1 MKIQREDLAAAAEQG
16 VLQPEQID
24 PLLAFL
30 SQRNI
35 KPGKADTPRFSG
47 THVLYYLG
55 GLLAICA
62 ASLFATL
69 AVESL
74 GMPALLGLTLL
85 YAACAIGAASW
96 FEKHGLGVPAS
107 IFATLAIALTPLA
120 VFALQHVLGFWSD
133 AGNAQHYRD
142 YHMWIDWRWIMM
154 ELSTLFAGVLMLK
167 RFHYPFLVL
176 PIAMTLWY
184 LGMDVVPA
192 LIMQSDVEGSGWF
205 GGAAWELRKMITL
218 VFGLLMLL
226 IAFFVDLRSRHS
238 KDYAFWLYLFGL
250 LTFWGALSS
259 LGSGRLSGKLIY
271 LALNFG
277 LVFIGAVLARRT
289 FAVFGSIGIMMVLG
303 DLSWHLFKN
312 SFAFVVVLTLLGFA
326 LIAVGVWW
334 SKHEADISTK
344 FRDML
349 PHDLRELLE
358 ARAASIS
365 S

>member
-1 MKIQREDLAAAAEQG
+1 MNIQREDLAAAADQG
-16 VLQPEQID
+16 VLQQSQVE

-30 SQRNI
+30 SQRHI
-35 KPGKADTPRFSG
+35 KSGRADTPRFSG

-69 AVESL
+69 AVEAL
-74 GMPALLGLTLL
+74 GMPALLMLTLL
-85 YAACAIGAASW
+85 YAACAIGAAVW
-96 FEKHGLGVPAS
+96 FEKHNLGVPAS

-120 VFALQHVLGFWSD
+120 VFALQHVLGAWSD
-133 AGNAQHYRD
+133 SSTTQHYRD
-142 YHMWIDWRWIMM
+142 YHMWIDWRWILM
-154 ELSTLFAGVLMLK
+154 ELSTLLVSVLMLK
-167 RFHYPFLVL
+167 RFRYPFLVL
-176 PIAMTLWY
+176 PIALTLWY
-184 LGMDVVPA
+184 FGMDVVPA
-192 LIMQSDVEGSGWF
+192 LIMQGDVEGSGWF

-226 IAFFVDLRSRHS
+226 VAFFVDLRSRHS

-259 LGSGRLSGKLIY
+259 MGSGQLSGKLVY

-277 LVFIGAVLARRT
+277 LVLIGAVLARRT
-289 FAVFGSIGIMMVLG
+289 FAVFGGIGIMMVLG

-334 SKHEADISTK
+334 SKHEADISVK
-344 FRDML
+344 FRSML
-349 PHDLRELLE
+349 PNDLRELLE
-358 ARAASIS
+358 ARAASVTL
-365 S
+365 